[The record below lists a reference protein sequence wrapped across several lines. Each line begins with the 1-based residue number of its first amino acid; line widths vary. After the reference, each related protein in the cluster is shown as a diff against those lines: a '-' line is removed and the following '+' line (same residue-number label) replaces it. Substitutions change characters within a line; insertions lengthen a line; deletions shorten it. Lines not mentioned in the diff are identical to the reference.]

1 MIKCPNCGSTL
12 YDMDGFGCDQWGG
25 NMTYR
30 EALSVAVGFLD
41 LASGMGFFADGEI
54 ELIDA
59 AIEVLYEK
67 GKAFNN
73 ET

>member
-1 MIKCPNCGSTL
+1 MCGSML
-12 YDMDGFGCDQWGG
+12 YDMDGFDCDQWGG
-25 NMTYR
+25 NMTYS

-41 LASGMGFFADGEI
+41 LASGMGFFEDGEI

-59 AIEVLYEK
+59 AIEALYEK
-67 GKAFNN
+67 GKAFND